1 MTKDELKKMREEVT
15 NSYAGKRFGTMPV
28 EQGLMLIDSL
38 EQAYFKIDSLKN
50 SLRDG
55 MK

>member
-1 MTKDELKKMREEVT
+1 MTKEELQKIREEIT
-15 NSYAGKRFGTMPV
+15 NSYAGKRFGTMPIK
-28 EQGLMLIDSL
+28 QGLALIDSL